1 MILCMAYIVNMSYT
15 CDCTSIY
22 ILLATLCLTIL
33 LSGRSLLTGQG
44 LNKTSFTQKYLGCF
58 PLMVLSLDVIGSY
71 NILAS
76 YTRLAVTMVH
86 KSYIICDSEPIIYL

>member
-1 MILCMAYIVNMSYT
+1 MDFVHTLHVLASYMILCMAYNMSYT
-15 CDCTSIY
+15 CDCTSI

-58 PLMVLSLDVIGSY
+58 PLMVLSLDVIGT
-71 NILAS
+71 I
-76 YTRLAVTMVH
+76 
-86 KSYIICDSEPIIYL
+86 